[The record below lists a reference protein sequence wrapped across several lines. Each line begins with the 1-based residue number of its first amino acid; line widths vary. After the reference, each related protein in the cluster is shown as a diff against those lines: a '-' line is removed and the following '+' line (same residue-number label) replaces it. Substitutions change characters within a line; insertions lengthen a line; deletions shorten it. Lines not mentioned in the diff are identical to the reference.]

1 MSKIILFLCAC
12 VSVYSSILCI
22 YVFMID
28 VCICLH
34 ALDLFFLSNHAIPS
48 LSILNLKA
56 SGYTLVQCIN
66 YVAKSPI
73 IFELL
78 YYNDT
83 TVITVHRI
91 VSNKKPK
98 RMEAKKKW
106 KGKNSWLCQFTI
118 IIIILLYNIIHV
130 K

>member
-1 MSKIILFLCAC
+1 MSKIILFLRVC

-22 YVFMID
+22 YTFMID

-34 ALDLFFLSNHAIPS
+34 TLDLFFLSNHAIPS

-66 YVAKSPI
+66 YVAKPPI

-78 YYNDT
+78 
-83 TVITVHRI
+83 
-91 VSNKKPK
+91 
-98 RMEAKKKW
+98 
-106 KGKNSWLCQFTI
+106 
-118 IIIILLYNIIHV
+118 
-130 K
+130 